1 MPPDVALVEELKA
14 QYRREGLGDS
24 EVKRRLEDRL
34 QAVIAPIR
42 MERARLS
49 ADRGAVMTLVKHG
62 TDKARE
68 RAASTLGDA
77 KRALGLSYF
86 D

>member
-1 MPPDVALVEELKA
+1 
-14 QYRREGLGDS
+14 
-24 EVKRRLEDRL
+24 
-34 QAVIAPIR
+34 

-49 ADRGAVMTLVKHG
+49 ADRGAVMTLLKHG

-68 RAASTLGDA
+68 RAASTLGDV